1 MSIHYVPNVGCF
13 EIGALPEYGLVMS
26 VFLQFNWLVVVSSD
40 EVMGFMKKNLA
51 VRAACLSVL

>member
-1 MSIHYVPNVGCF
+1 MCPMLGCF

-51 VRAACLSVL
+51 VRAARLSVL